1 MQRLGLNLKV
11 SPRPFLINE
20 NDKSMVRRSC
30 PPHAIDFFPDTPSPS
45 PLSSFPMS
53 SLLLVNS
60 GSHAFIGLSCANVRP
75 AESGVAVWE
84 NEAPVNELPYLIT

>member
-1 MQRLGLNLKV
+1 
-11 SPRPFLINE
+11 
-20 NDKSMVRRSC
+20 
-30 PPHAIDFFPDTPSPS
+30 
-45 PLSSFPMS
+45 MS